1 MVKAVILVTTKPGE
15 AKAVPKRLKR
25 LRGVK
30 RAYSTIGRWDG
41 VVVTELMSL
50 EELGQLAFK
59 VSATSGVKATET
71 LVGF

>member
-30 RAYSTIGRWDG
+30 RAYSTLGRWDG
-41 VVVTELMSL
+41 VVIAEDMNL
-50 EELGQLAFK
+50 EQVGQLAIK
-59 VSATSGVKATET
+59 VNSTNGVKATET